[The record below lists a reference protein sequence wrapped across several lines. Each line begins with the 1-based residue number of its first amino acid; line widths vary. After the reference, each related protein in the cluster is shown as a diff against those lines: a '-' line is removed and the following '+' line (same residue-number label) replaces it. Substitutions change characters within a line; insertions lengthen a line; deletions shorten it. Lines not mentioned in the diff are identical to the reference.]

1 MAVKNYAVNENIKIV
16 YQTDGAKSGE
26 IVTIEIFDETGAKDP
41 IDFPDV
47 VMTEILTSGRYE
59 GIFTPDVQGEWVIMI
74 SYGSG
79 KGKLV
84 KQYSVGGYNLDDV
97 GQIANAIGVQTSAI
111 DSPAMIG

>member
-1 MAVKNYAVNENIKIV
+1 MALKNYAINKVIKV
-16 YQTDGAKSGE
+16 TYQTDGAKSGE
-26 IVTIEIFDETGAKDP
+26 TVTIEIFDETGAKDP
-41 IDFPDV
+41 INFPDI

-59 GIFTPDVQGEWVIMI
+59 GTFTPDAQGEWIIMI
-74 SYGSG
+74 SYSSG

-97 GQIANAIGVQTSAI
+97 GQIANTIGVQTLGM